1 MIMGDEFVFEY
12 RTILESNTDRQ
23 VESRNF
29 VGSFRLAKKQWNHC
43 GTIATS
49 GPGGTGRLLEL
60 IEVSTMYPIIVL
72 LVAMLIVIGSV
83 VILRL
88 HAFLALLIGAIV
100 VAVLSQPSSVR
111 DTELRAMAYT
121 VRDVDAS
128 TGQVLLKPPKDKSRF
143 AGPASL
149 FRMDDS
155 TRELTLIGGI
165 ELGPTTE
172 AGMQPISAGDS
183 SINAGDIIVRDP
195 EPASVLA
202 AQNFAKRITGGFGAT
217 CAKIGILIA
226 LASIVG
232 TCLLESGAADRVV
245 TSIRQGLG
253 ERNTPAAF
261 TISGFVVGIPV
272 FFDTVF
278 YLLLPLAKAMRK
290 KTGRNYLLYVLSV
303 VIGGTMA
310 HSLVPPTPGP
320 LFVADELGVDLGR
333 MMLGGTAIGLFAAAC
348 GFGYAVLAN
357 KWWTIDLPDE
367 PDSGAAADRAESTL
381 PPLWLSLLP
390 ILLPVALL
398 GARTIL
404 KANEA
409 DGAFADLIVKI
420 DSTIAIGIAACIG
433 LLMLVKYAPA
443 GASVRDHIQTAIQ
456 DAGSIILITSIGGA
470 FGQVLRQSGIAF
482 AIQEKFP
489 ITQSGTALLCMAF
502 AITAIVR
509 VAQGSATVSMITS
522 IGIVGPLAATMQL
535 PFDPVYLALA
545 IGCGSKPMPWM
556 NDSGF
561 WVVGRMS
568 GMSERETLSTFSV
581 CLTIM
586 GFAGFGA
593 VLVASRLLP
602 LVPS

>member
-1 MIMGDEFVFEY
+1 M
-12 RTILESNTDRQ
+12 ESG
-23 VESRNF
+23 NF
-29 VGSFRLAKKQWNHC
+29 VGWFRRAKKQLNCC

-72 LVAMLIVIGSV
+72 LLAMLIVIGSV

-88 HAFLALLIGAIV
+88 HAFLALLLGAIV

-121 VRDVDAS
+121 VRNVETS
-128 TGQVLLKPPKDKSRF
+128 TGQVLLKPPKDKSLF
-143 AGPASL
+143 SGSASV
-149 FRMDDS
+149 FRMNDS
-155 TRELTLIGGI
+155 KRDLTLIGEI
-165 ELGPTTE
+165 DLGFPAETE
-172 AGMQPISAGDS
+172 YQSISTEGY
-183 SINAGDIIVRDP
+183 SIALGDIVVRDP
-195 EPASVLA
+195 DPASALA
-202 AQNFAKRITGGFGAT
+202 SQNFAKRITGGFGAT

-232 TCLLESGAADRVV
+232 TCLLESGAADRIV

-290 KTGRNYLLYVLSV
+290 KTGKNYLLYVLSV

-333 MMLGGTAIGLFAAAC
+333 MILGGTVIGLFAAAC
-348 GFGYAVLAN
+348 GFGYALLAN
-357 KWWTIDLPDE
+357 KWWTIELPEDAKS
-367 PDSGAAADRAESTL
+367 DRSADRDKSAL

-404 KANEA
+404 KANEV
-409 DGAFADLIVKI
+409 GGPVVDLIVKI
-420 DSTIAIGIAACIG
+420 DSTIAIGIAAFIG
-433 LLMLVKYAPA
+433 LLMLVKYSPS
-443 GASVRDHIQTAIQ
+443 GTSVRDHIQTAIQ

-586 GFAGFGA
+586 GFAGFAA
-593 VLVASRLLP
+593 VLLASRVLP
-602 LVPS
+602 LVP